1 LFFHYGSFFE
11 MDYNASDVIC
21 EIAYLEITFID
32 VTLMR
37 VVHTKRTRLWD
48 MYRRFAILR
57 ES

>member
-1 LFFHYGSFFE
+1 